1 MNVVHWQHCCSSEDQ
16 LRMSKEDLLMKDA
29 HSWIYEAYQMS
40 VLGPTCWVDKWTEHF
55 HLIKHHMS
63 GSMIKKTKWTVKD
76 DIVSGGAPWKEI
88 FSTSMVLVGSEPTD
102 LLPRFFNGRVID
114 FGFFLRQ
121 SLLVF
126 LDMWTPASESTR
138 LGSVFAAAWSAF
150 RLVPISAFEPLIMSL
165 LQGCFPFSSCN
176 RSKRIIAS
184 FIQKLN
190 D

>member
-1 MNVVHWQHCCSSEDQ
+1 
-16 LRMSKEDLLMKDA
+16 MKDLCA
-29 HSWIYEAYQMS
+29 LLKIRGLPDECS
-40 VLGPTCWVDKWTEHF
+40 GPTCWVDKWTEHF

-63 GSMIKKTKWTVKD
+63 GSMIKKTKWTAKD
-76 DIVSGGAPWKEI
+76 DMISGGAPGNEI
-88 FSTSMVLVGSEPTD
+88 LSTSMVLVGSEPAD

-126 LDMWTPASESTR
+126 LDMWTPASETIR
-138 LGSVFAAAWSAF
+138 LGSIFAAAWSAF

-165 LQGCFPFSSCN
+165 LQGCFAFSSCN
-176 RSKRIIAS
+176 RSKRIQSSKHQNLKWKGTPNLLFIAS
-184 FIQKLN
+184 FKQKLN